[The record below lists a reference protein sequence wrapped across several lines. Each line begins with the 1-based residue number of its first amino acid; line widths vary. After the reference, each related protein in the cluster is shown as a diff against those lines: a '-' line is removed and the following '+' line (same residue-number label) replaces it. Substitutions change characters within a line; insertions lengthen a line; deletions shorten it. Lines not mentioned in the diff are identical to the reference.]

1 MVAGSVLVPSS
12 PRVGGGRAKG
22 VASIPQP
29 ANEQRPS
36 TRPPQQLAHSDCVEV
51 IRQCFQDKG
60 LSGSVFTLL
69 LGANRATSK
78 SSYKSAWNGS
88 FNWCSERDI
97 ILWSNDLATVLQYL
111 RNLHIKGSATCS
123 FNVHRSM
130 LSVTL
135 DTVDG

>member
-78 SSYKSAWNGS
+78 SSYSPHGMVRLIGVLNGIS
-88 FNWCSERDI
+88 FSGLMI
-97 ILWSNDLATVLQYL
+97 
-111 RNLHIKGSATCS
+111 
-123 FNVHRSM
+123 
-130 LSVTL
+130 
-135 DTVDG
+135 